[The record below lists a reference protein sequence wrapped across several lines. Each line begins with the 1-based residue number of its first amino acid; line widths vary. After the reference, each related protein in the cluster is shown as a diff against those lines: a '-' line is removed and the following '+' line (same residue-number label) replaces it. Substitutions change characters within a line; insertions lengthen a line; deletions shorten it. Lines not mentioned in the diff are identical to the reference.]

1 MPHDHGDRSHAHLH
15 SHSTSPHEH
24 ARSRTPLGAFAV
36 GLLHGIGGSAGVG
49 ILLVSTIDRT
59 ALAIGALGIL
69 AAFTAVSMTL
79 LTTGFG
85 LTLGRR
91 SLGRLAPA
99 LGVASL
105 AFGLWYALGSAESPA
120 VLFLGEPDRRP
131 GRITRS
137 PDEQRPTRSPS
148 RLRARRARRR
158 RARALRAAPRGLRRS
173 APSSLRCFASP
184 SRPWR
189 TRPRGRSRRRSCA
202 TGSSKA
208 RVPNRG
214 RRSSSCRRR
223 NWALGAVAAVAA
235 AAACLA
241 VGLGIWANSLSNS
254 LDRERSANVGVHR
267 SGELLATNATAKPLI
282 GAERVA
288 ARRRRTAGPRS
299 SSADWPT
306 HRARRPTKPG

>member
-1 MPHDHGDRSHAHLH
+1 MFGLDDYLTSFSDGTTLVLVIAVAILLGLRHATDPDHLAAVTTLLASTERRARDAAKLGLAWGAGHALTLFALGVPIVLYRAYLPETVQRAAETAIGFLIAGLAVWLLVRWRRGAFHAHPHDHGDRSHAHLH

-105 AFGLWYALGSAESPA
+105 AFGLWYALGA
-120 VLFLGEPDRRP
+120 
-131 GRITRS
+131 
-137 PDEQRPTRSPS
+137 Q
-148 RLRARRARRR
+148 
-158 RARALRAAPRGLRRS
+158 
-173 APSSLRCFASP
+173 
-184 SRPWR
+184 
-189 TRPRGRSRRRSCA
+189 
-202 TGSSKA
+202 
-208 RVPNRG
+208 N
-214 RRSSSCRRR
+214 
-223 NWALGAVAAVAA
+223 
-235 AAACLA
+235 
-241 VGLGIWANSLSNS
+241 
-254 LDRERSANVGVHR
+254 
-267 SGELLATNATAKPLI
+267 LLPYYF
-282 GAERVA
+282 
-288 ARRRRTAGPRS
+288 
-299 SSADWPT
+299 
-306 HRARRPTKPG
+306 

>member
-1 MPHDHGDRSHAHLH
+1 MFGLDDYLTSFSDGTTLVLVIAVAILLGLRHATDPDHLAAVTTLLASTERRARDAAKLGLAWGAGHALTLFALGVPIVLYRAYLPETVQRAAETAIGFLIAGLAVWLLVRWRRGAFHAHAHDHDDRSHAHLH

-105 AFGLWYALGSAESPA
+105 AFGLWYALGA
-120 VLFLGEPDRRP
+120 
-131 GRITRS
+131 
-137 PDEQRPTRSPS
+137 Q
-148 RLRARRARRR
+148 
-158 RARALRAAPRGLRRS
+158 
-173 APSSLRCFASP
+173 
-184 SRPWR
+184 
-189 TRPRGRSRRRSCA
+189 
-202 TGSSKA
+202 
-208 RVPNRG
+208 N
-214 RRSSSCRRR
+214 
-223 NWALGAVAAVAA
+223 
-235 AAACLA
+235 
-241 VGLGIWANSLSNS
+241 
-254 LDRERSANVGVHR
+254 
-267 SGELLATNATAKPLI
+267 LLPYYF
-282 GAERVA
+282 
-288 ARRRRTAGPRS
+288 
-299 SSADWPT
+299 
-306 HRARRPTKPG
+306 